1 MNRAFFAVV
10 VLALSVNGC
19 DAFEDPVEAA
29 PCNDI
34 PEGGCPAPADSDGGV
49 IENCKADPTCSAL
62 YACQP
67 TGGWSLLV
75 ECPARP
81 REAGVA
87 DARADARR
95 DASEL
100 RDVAFDVPQGASGGQ
115 GCVDLE
121 APDCPLSLGLAC
133 PADSCCCC
141 QDLYVCEDGGWNL
154 WGYCADGG
162 AIVQSSE
169 K

>member
-1 MNRAFFAVV
+1 LNPRDISAEAARRPSAPGSRAREERVHETPMNRAFFAVV
-10 VLALSVNGC
+10 VLALSANGC

-75 ECPARP
+75 ECPAR
-81 REAGVA
+81 
-87 DARADARR
+87 
-95 DASEL
+95 
-100 RDVAFDVPQGASGGQ
+100 
-115 GCVDLE
+115 
-121 APDCPLSLGLAC
+121 
-133 PADSCCCC
+133 
-141 QDLYVCEDGGWNL
+141 
-154 WGYCADGG
+154 
-162 AIVQSSE
+162 
-169 K
+169 